1 MKKILKKNKFKF
13 KKQKVLYTEKK
24 PFLADKEIIFRSNGR
39 AKVFN
44 ISHRLQVFM
53 LMLFAAVFSWSGYN
67 YYFYHISATIIHHK
81 DKELGKTRDAYIDLM
96 SDVTALQNNL
106 KNVVSSIDEAGD
118 GLKEI
123 KNYKEKA
130 LVVEDKIKQI
140 ADSESWIDAD
150 KVEEKVTKKEALL
163 QKDLV
168 QTENTQLKQKIEELG
183 GKITNLQETVKGLET
198 AEIAILDKIHKLS
211 GREIDQIK
219 SSLTQINKSLKTKN
233 KYFNPLT
240 NVKEGKGGAYEP
252 AQGMKIE
259 NRELLDKM
267 SMTFKQIDTLENY
280 KQAMKGV
287 PLGKPVYRYQLS
299 SPYGTRQDPFKAY
312 LANHKGLDMRAA
324 AGSRISAQAAGR
336 VVSAGYQKNGYGN
349 LVVVD
354 HGNGFVTKYAHMRKI
369 YVKKGDKVAYN
380 QALGEVGRTGR
391 ATGNHLHYEVLFRGV
406 NVNPAAFITLNSLN

>member
-1 MKKILKKNKFKF
+1 MKKLLKKNFKY

-53 LMLFAAVFSWSGYN
+53 LILFAAVFSWSGYN
-67 YYFYHISATIIHHK
+67 YYCYHISASIIHHK
-81 DKELGKTRDAYIDLM
+81 EKELGKTRDAYIDLM

-106 KNVVSSIDEAGD
+106 KNVVAAVDEAGD
-118 GLKEI
+118 GLQEI
-123 KNYKEKA
+123 KEYKEKA

-140 ADSESWIDAD
+140 ADAESWIDAD
-150 KVEEKVTKKEALL
+150 KIEEKITKKEALL
-163 QKDLV
+163 QKDIV
-168 QTENTQLKQKIEELG
+168 QNENAQLKQKIEELG
-183 GKITNLQETVKGLET
+183 GRITNLQETVKGLET

-211 GREIDQIK
+211 GREIEQIK
-219 SSLTQINKSLKTKN
+219 TSLSQINKSLKAK
-233 KYFNPLT
+233 KRYFNPLA
-240 NVKEGKGGAYEP
+240 NIKEGKGGAFEP
-252 AQGMKIE
+252 APGMKIE
-259 NRELLDKM
+259 NSELLKKM
-267 SMTFKQIDTLENY
+267 SETFQQIDTLENY

-287 PLGKPVYRYQLS
+287 PLGKPLYRYQLS
-299 SPYGTRQDPFKAY
+299 SYFGTRQDPFKTY

-324 AGSRISAQAAGR
+324 AGSRISAPAAGK
-336 VVSAGYQKNGYGN
+336 VITAGYQKNGYGN

-369 YVKKGDKVAYN
+369 YVKAGERVVYN

-406 NVNPAAFITLNSLN
+406 NVNPSVFIALNSLN